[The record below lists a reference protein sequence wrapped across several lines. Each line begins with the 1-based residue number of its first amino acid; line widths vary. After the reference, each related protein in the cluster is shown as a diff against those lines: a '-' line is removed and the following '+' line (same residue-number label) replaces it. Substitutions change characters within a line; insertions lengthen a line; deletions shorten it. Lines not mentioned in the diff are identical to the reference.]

1 MEVDKLKEYITSYS
15 LNNCVRGSQGYTRVL
30 MQLFGFLGH
39 GKSSLINSCKYVLWD
54 KAYTPCAQAAPADGG
69 LTMERRAY
77 PLTDTITMVD
87 NRGCSTMNSFEMG
100 EVYAQLGNFLPL
112 NEQVEWTKE
121 YEDMI
126 CQLEDADVEPNF
138 TDFIVPIFVYSAR
151 KDVADKEV
159 EEMKT
164 IFKNCRDLTG
174 IYPIIVL
181 TNKTSGNF
189 SRLRDIFEGL
199 GAEEIL
205 AVENYTEEDHVKTR
219 GRHMQFLKLIH
230 KVLEDVNF
238 RMQEERNPRKE
249 RAERKKFLLKFVHNR
264 DTKQ

>member
-1 MEVDKLKEYITSYS
+1 MIKSPHWKQRDFIILGVYKSGVLFCTRSATGRVNKCFPSPPPTPPSHPPTIS
-15 LNNCVRGSQGYTRVL
+15 LASSQVY
-30 MQLFGFLGH
+30 
-39 GKSSLINSCKYVLWD
+39 
-54 KAYTPCAQAAPADGG
+54 
-69 LTMERRAY
+69 E
-77 PLTDTITMVD
+77 
-87 NRGCSTMNSFEMG
+87 CSVSFS
-100 EVYAQLGNFLPL
+100 GNFLPL